1 MYIVH
6 VYTLVDQDKTYVYQR
21 KDYVTIRVVYNRNTL
36 SLQGVRIIYDIVA
49 RVFYKRRMCSLQ

>member
-6 VYTLVDQDKTYVYQR
+6 VCTLEDQDKTYVYQR

-36 SLQGVRIIYDIVA
+36 SLQGVRIIHDVA

>member
-36 SLQGVRIIYDIVA
+36 SLQGVRIIHDIVA